1 MKRTALYPG
10 TFDPITL
17 GHRDIIERATI
28 LCDRLII
35 AVAEN
40 AGKNPL
46 FSLDDRVSLITKDLS
61 RMAFRNKSCQV
72 EVIAFDTLLVDFART
87 HQTTLLIRGLR
98 AVSDFEYEFQMA
110 GINTALDPILETV
123 FLPTTS
129 HHQFIASSLIK
140 EIARLKGNI
149 HAFVSDAVAEKLLE
163 KIV

>member
-1 MKRTALYPG
+1 MRTALYPG

-46 FSLDDRVSLITKDLS
+46 FSVGERASLIMEDLS
-61 RMAFRNKSCQV
+61 RMTLRNSSCQV
-72 EVIAFDTLLVDFART
+72 EVIAFDTLLVDFARV
-87 HQTTLLIRGLR
+87 HRATLLIRGLR

-110 GINTALDPILETV
+110 GINTALDPAIETV
-123 FLPTTS
+123 FLPTAS
-129 HHQFIASSLIK
+129 PHQFIASSFIK
-140 EIARLKGNI
+140 EISRLKGNI
-149 HAFVSDAVAEKLLE
+149 HAFVSKAVAEKLFE
-163 KIV
+163 KVS